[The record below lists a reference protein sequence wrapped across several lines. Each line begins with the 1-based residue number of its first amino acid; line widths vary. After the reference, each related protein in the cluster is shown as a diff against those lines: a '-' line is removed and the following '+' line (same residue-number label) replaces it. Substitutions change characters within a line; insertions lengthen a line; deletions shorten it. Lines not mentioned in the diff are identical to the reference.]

1 MAKNKEPKAL
11 KKGKASFNLIGRVK
25 RTDKSFNLNNTYDS
39 GWTDNSMYIGV
50 DCGNGNVVY
59 SEMRSGF
66 FPDNESTIRA
76 YSKDDKDENG
86 KSKSVEIAWEDRLD
100 ESILDTVADTSLI
113 TVGVEKDVHGK
124 TVYKKFLQAYDAVE
138 YLDEYLE
145 DNVVVNVKGNLGYS
159 EYDGNVSVKK
169 DITSIVLS
177 KVEDENDFKAT
188 FSQTILIEPKC
199 IGKTL
204 EEKGTIE
211 LDAYVVDYVGK
222 PKVDGKKV
230 EVKKNVVFP
239 KTFEIEINE
248 NHINV
253 EIDDKLLK
261 TKETVLCSDSSGGW
275 RSKIKE
281 IKPISSDFQV
291 EADELINRIEELK
304 NNAQIWQATGGT
316 HVAGIVYKNNFIVKE
331 DVSRHVAVDK
341 VIGYGI
347 LHNYDLSN
355 SYVIYSGRMPA
366 DMVIK
371 IVRAGI
377 PVLASNA
384 APAYSGCETAKKGN
398 VTLVGFLRGQR
409 FNVYNNKNR
418 IIF

>member
-1 MAKNKEPKAL
+1 MAKTKEPKAL

-239 KTFEIEINE
+239 KKFEIEINE
-248 NHINV
+248 NPEITAKMIKRFFDPKKKGQVNEITVAGKLV
-253 EIDDKLLK
+253 EGGTTVTITKDDIPDDIKELIEMGVYSEDEAVKKIAVGGGNRERRMIVVKPDIVYVGQGDDRKPTVAFEEGKYEEDDLIFYEQALLAAGEDSGD
-261 TKETVLCSDSSGGW
+261 TDSTSDSS
-275 RSKIKE
+275 E
-281 IKPISSDFQV
+281 MTD
-291 EADELINRIEELK
+291 EDDEL
-304 NNAQIWQATGGT
+304 
-316 HVAGIVYKNNFIVKE
+316 VKM
-331 DVSRHVAVDK
+331 
-341 VIGYGI
+341 
-347 LHNYDLSN
+347 L
-355 SYVIYSGRMPA
+355 A
-366 DMVIK
+366 DM
-371 IVRAGI
+371 A
-377 PVLASNA
+377 
-384 APAYSGCETAKKGN
+384 
-398 VTLVGFLRGQR
+398 
-409 FNVYNNKNR
+409 
-418 IIF
+418 

>member
-1 MAKNKEPKAL
+1 MKQIMEEKAQNYKN
-11 KKGKASFNLIGRVK
+11 GKINYVTEKVVK
-25 RTDKSFNLNNTYDS
+25 D
-39 GWTDNSMYIGV
+39 
-50 DCGNGNVVY
+50 
-59 SEMRSGF
+59 
-66 FPDNESTIRA
+66 STITLTINNEISRNLSA
-76 YSKDDKDENG
+76 IEDSLEEFAVGYLFNENMV
-86 KSKSVEIAWEDRLD
+86 KS
-100 ESILDTVADTSLI
+100 
-113 TVGVEKDVHGK
+113 
-124 TVYKKFLQAYDAVE
+124 
-138 YLDEYLE
+138 LE
-145 DNVVVNVKGNLGYS
+145 D
-159 EYDGNVSVKK
+159 
-169 DITSIVLS
+169 
-177 KVEDENDFKAT
+177 
-188 FSQTILIEPKC
+188 IEK
-199 IGKTL
+199 
-204 EEKGTIE
+204 
-211 LDAYVVDYVGK
+211 
-222 PKVDGKKV
+222 
-230 EVKKNVVFP
+230 
-239 KTFEIEINE
+239 IEINE

-281 IKPISSDFQV
+281 IKPINSDFQV

-384 APAYSGCETAKKGN
+384 APTYSGCETAKKGN

>member
-1 MAKNKEPKAL
+1 MKQITEEKAQNYKN
-11 KKGKASFNLIGRVK
+11 GKLNYVTEKVVK
-25 RTDKSFNLNNTYDS
+25 D
-39 GWTDNSMYIGV
+39 
-50 DCGNGNVVY
+50 
-59 SEMRSGF
+59 
-66 FPDNESTIRA
+66 STITLTI
-76 YSKDDKDENG
+76 NN
-86 KSKSVEIAWEDRLD
+86 EISRSLSAIED
-100 ESILDTVADTSLI
+100 S
-113 TVGVEKDVHGK
+113 
-124 TVYKKFLQAYDAVE
+124 
-138 YLDEYLE
+138 
-145 DNVVVNVKGNLGYS
+145 
-159 EYDGNVSVKK
+159 
-169 DITSIVLS
+169 
-177 KVEDENDFKAT
+177 
-188 FSQTILIEPKC
+188 
-199 IGKTL
+199 L
-204 EEKGTIE
+204 EEFAVGYLFNENMVKSIDDIE
-211 LDAYVVDYVGK
+211 K
-222 PKVDGKKV
+222 
-230 EVKKNVVFP
+230 
-239 KTFEIEINE
+239 IEINE

-316 HVAGIVYKNNFIVKE
+316 HVAGIVYKNNFLVKE

-347 LHNYDLSN
+347 LHDYDLSN
-355 SYVIYSGRMPA
+355 SYIIYSGRMPA

-371 IVRAGI
+371 IVRSGI

-384 APAYSGCETAKKGN
+384 APTYSGCETAKKGN

>member
-1 MAKNKEPKAL
+1 MAKTKEPKAL

-239 KTFEIEINE
+239 KTFEIEVNE
-248 NHINV
+248 NPEITAKMIKRFFVPKKKGQVNEITVAGKLV
-253 EIDDKLLK
+253 EGGSTVTITKDDIPDDIKELIEMGVYSEDEAVKKIAVGGNGNRERRMIVVKPDIVYVGQGDDRKPTVAFEEGKYEEDDLIFYEQALLAAGEDSGD
-261 TKETVLCSDSSGGW
+261 TDSTSDSS
-275 RSKIKE
+275 E
-281 IKPISSDFQV
+281 MTD
-291 EADELINRIEELK
+291 EDDEL
-304 NNAQIWQATGGT
+304 
-316 HVAGIVYKNNFIVKE
+316 VKM
-331 DVSRHVAVDK
+331 
-341 VIGYGI
+341 
-347 LHNYDLSN
+347 L
-355 SYVIYSGRMPA
+355 A
-366 DMVIK
+366 DM
-371 IVRAGI
+371 A
-377 PVLASNA
+377 
-384 APAYSGCETAKKGN
+384 
-398 VTLVGFLRGQR
+398 
-409 FNVYNNKNR
+409 
-418 IIF
+418 